1 MPEQRSPISYTD
13 SDDDLPLSLVAKK
26 TARGSRK
33 RPHSAS
39 SQYDANVGSELSP
52 SEANGASAVSS
63 PSKRPRHKQAPN
75 GYTKRRNSSNTKK
88 EDSIIQS
95 DTKTKQRNPTAEHN
109 NVYGS
114 NHSGNDPNGFAG
126 DQGDQA
132 KWWESRGDDKSAKK
146 WSTLV
151 HHGLLFPPAYEPHGV
166 AFLYKKEPVKL
177 EPQSEEIATFYA
189 AKLETDY
196 VKKETF
202 NSNFFRDF
210 RASLKGTP
218 AYRVVKKLEHCDF
231 SQIHRHLEDRK
242 AERKAVPMA
251 ERKKLKEEEKK
262 KYAKYEYALV
272 DGREEKIGNFRV
284 EPPGLFL
291 GRGEHPKMGQVK
303 KRVFPED
310 VIINIGKEGPIP
322 QPLPGHKWKEVVH
335 KQDVTWL
342 AGYKCSITG
351 GHKYVWLSAGSH
363 FKGMSDH
370 AKFEKARKLEEH
382 IREIRRHYK
391 AGWDS
396 NEAVVRQRAVV
407 MYLIDKLALR
417 VGNEKGEDEADT
429 VGCCS
434 LRVEHISLLDNNV
447 IEFDFLGKDSIRYLN
462 SVVVEKKVHR
472 NLKQF
477 CSGKN
482 QKDLIFDKL
491 SVLKLNDYLKNIMP
505 GLSAKVFRTYNASKT
520 LSGLLSETPSDIP
533 LHEKLV
539 FYNKSNKEVAILC
552 NHQRALPKS
561 HGAQMEKLE
570 TKRLEL
576 ENWID
581 ELNRAKEKFSKKNRP
596 ETVEVIQKVP
606 VKPEYTPEMT
616 DEQRVL
622 ERKRVTELPLID
634 KKLTKTKDQ
643 IINTLKSAE
652 ERLAKLNA
660 NITVKDELKTVALG
674 TSKINY
680 LDPRITVAWC
690 KKFDMPIEKLFPRT
704 LLVKFAWA
712 METSQNFKF

>member
-1 MPEQRSPISYTD
+1 MPDQRSPLSYSD
-13 SDDDLPLSLVAKK
+13 SDLDDVPLSAVAN
-26 TARGSRK
+26 TARRRGSRK
-33 RPHSAS
+33 RPHPS
-39 SQYDANVGSELSP
+39 SSRAGTSVGSELSP
-52 SEANGASAVSS
+52 SEGNSASVAAS
-63 PSKRPRHKQAPN
+63 PSKKPRRGQTPN
-75 GYTKRRNSSNTKK
+75 GRQRGNSVRGDTKRRKASRAPKK
-88 EDSIIQS
+88 EEDII
-95 DTKTKQRNPTAEHN
+95 E
-109 NVYGS
+109 
-114 NHSGNDPNGFAG
+114 PNGLNGTTDGGNFDEG
-126 DQGDQA
+126 EDQGDQA
-132 KWWESRGDDKSAKK
+132 KWWESRGDDKSSTK
-146 WSTLV
+146 WTTLV

-166 AFLYKKEPVKL
+166 PLVYRGEPLQL
-177 EPQSEEIATFYA
+177 EPRGEEVATFYA
-189 AKLETDY
+189 AKLGTDY
-196 VKKETF
+196 VQKGTF
-202 NSNFFRDF
+202 NANFFRDF

-231 SQIHRHLEDRK
+231 SRIHQMLEEKK
-242 AERKAVPMA
+242 AEKKALPAA
-251 ERKKLKEEEKK
+251 EKKRLKEEEKK
-262 KYAKYEYALV
+262 KLAKYEFALV
-272 DGREEKIGNFRV
+272 DGREEKIGNYRV

-303 KRVFPED
+303 KRVYPED
-310 VIINIGKEGPIP
+310 IIINIGKDAPIP
-322 QPLPGHKWKEVVH
+322 EPLPGHNWKEVVH

-382 IREIRRHYK
+382 IKEVRRDYME
-391 AGWDS
+391 GWDS
-396 NEAVVRQRAVV
+396 KEEVVRQRAVV

-434 LRVEHISLLDNNV
+434 LRVEHIRLLENNV

-462 SVVVEKKVHR
+462 EVTVERKVHR

-477 CSGKN
+477 CQKKN
-482 QKDLIFDKL
+482 PKDLIFDKL
-491 SVLKLNDYLKNIMP
+491 STIKLNDYLKSIMS

-520 LSGLLSETPSDIP
+520 LSGLLGETPSDIP
-533 LHEKLV
+533 IHEKIV

-552 NHQRALPKS
+552 NHQRALPKA

-570 TKRLEL
+570 QKKQDLE
-576 ENWID
+576 EWIA
-581 ELNRAKEKFSKKNRP
+581 ELNRAKKKFAKKKAP
-596 ETVEVIQKVP
+596 DTVEVVQKVP
-606 VKPEYTPEMT
+606 MKPEYTPEMT
-616 DEQRVL
+616 DEQRAV
-622 ERKRVTELPLID
+622 ERKRVAELPMQE
-634 KKLTKTKDQ
+634 KTLTRSKDQ
-643 IINTLKSAE
+643 ISNLLKAAD
-652 ERLAKLNA
+652 ERLAKLSA
-660 NITVKDELKTVALG
+660 NMTVKEELKTVALG

-690 KKFDMPIEKLFPRT
+690 KKFDVPIEKVFPKT